1 MGQAAKTKEPRD
13 GAQSPPGSAD
23 DLSPGSIVEA
33 LLFSSDAPLSAG
45 KLAQILGIGT
55 AADVK
60 QHVEQLNQEYESTGR
75 AYRIQPIAGGFQIFT
90 LPVYDTWIGKLRK
103 VRAETRLSQAALETL
118 AVIAYKQPVLR
129 ANIEAIRGVAA
140 GDILLRLREMKLI
153 KIVGR
158 AEEIGRPLLYGTT
171 GRFLE
176 AFGLANLKDLPKIEE
191 GISGGVPKLKVVP
204 PSEDSTEGTQD
215 DAES

>member
-1 MGQAAKTKEPRD
+1 MGQAAKTKQPPK
-13 GAQSPPGSAD
+13 GAQSEAGPVD
-23 DLSPGSIVEA
+23 DLTPRSIVEA

-75 AYRIQPIAGGFQIFT
+75 AYRIQLIAGGFQIFT

-103 VRAETRLSQAALETL
+103 VRADTRLSQAALETL
-118 AVIAYKQPVLR
+118 AVIAYKQKVLR
-129 ANIEAIRGVAA
+129 ENIEEIRGVAA
-140 GDILLRLREMKLI
+140 GDIILRLREMKMI

-158 AEEIGRPLLYGTT
+158 AEEVGRPLLYGTT

-176 AFGLANLKDLPKIEE
+176 AFGLANLKDLPKLEE
-191 GISGGVPKLKVVP
+191 GVAGGVPKLKVAP
-204 PSEDSTEGTQD
+204 PAEDSTEETQD
-215 DAES
+215 DAET